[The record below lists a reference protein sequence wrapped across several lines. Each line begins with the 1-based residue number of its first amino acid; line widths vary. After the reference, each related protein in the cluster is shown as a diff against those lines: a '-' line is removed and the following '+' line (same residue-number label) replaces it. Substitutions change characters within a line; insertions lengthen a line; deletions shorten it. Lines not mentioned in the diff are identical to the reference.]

1 MNLAKFENALK
12 IGETAAIEFK
22 RAGGTIEMDTF
33 ETVCSF
39 SNRLGGDIYLGVQN
53 NAGGSHLWEKLSN
66 RDLLKSAGLSA
77 EDHGTGKNGFNL
89 AAVMLLGRDEVIR
102 DICPAYQTDAPCPQ
116 GER

>member
-39 SNRLGGDIYLGVQN
+39 SNRFGGDIYLGVLVVQPH
-53 NAGGSHLWEKLSN
+53 APRGACC
-66 RDLLKSAGLSA
+66 SAPRFILNQKFSSTA
-77 EDHGTGKNGFNL
+77 RK
-89 AAVMLLGRDEVIR
+89 
-102 DICPAYQTDAPCPQ
+102 P
-116 GER
+116 

>member
-39 SNRLGGDIYLGVQN
+39 SNRFGGDIYLGVLDN
-53 NAGGSHLWEKLSN
+53 GTVVGVPENA
-66 RDLLKSAGLSA
+66 AQPMV
-77 EDHGTGKNGFNL
+77 KNFRIG
-89 AAVMLLGRDEVIR
+89 
-102 DICPAYQTDAPCPQ
+102 IC
-116 GER
+116 